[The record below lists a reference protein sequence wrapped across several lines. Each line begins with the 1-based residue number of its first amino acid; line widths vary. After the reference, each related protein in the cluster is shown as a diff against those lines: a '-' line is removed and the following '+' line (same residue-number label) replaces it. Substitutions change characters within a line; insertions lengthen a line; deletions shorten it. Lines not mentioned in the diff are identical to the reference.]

1 VTELLQ
7 ETASGCTKHDNKE
20 KRTVVMS
27 DDPEDPALPNGL
39 YPSGEGQDVR
49 TSLRTIF
56 SNRNYTTFLFTAWV
70 FSTFAYLS
78 SYLNLYLKV
87 LGWSI
92 LLIGMVMSIVNA
104 ACSIMRLI
112 GGYVGDIA
120 DRKKIAVAAHLILG
134 IYYVYMGL
142 FVDFW
147 LIFVALL
154 IYSVHE
160 LFRSGSSAYIMQN
173 VPKKQSG
180 FALSLFT
187 SGRGMGIIALVAF
200 GFLQPAIGFTVAFRL
215 MYFVT
220 GLCLIVSAGIRGA
233 VLEPANTERT
243 PSDKPIL
250 SEFLSENIKAGRML
264 LAAIP
269 GLVLVIVLDA
279 LSDSFF
285 NFAAII
291 YTYEDLSIDI
301 SGINLMLV
309 TQLLI
314 SVPLLLKM
322 GRLTDRKG
330 VKKAAMAVYSIMPI
344 SAAFLYIAPTIP
356 YVFPLGVVDAL
367 NSVIP
372 GLGVI
377 CSTPFIGIVMKY
389 VNDALWGGL
398 VIILIRKRLPKTD
411 TAKILSIFWVMVY
424 ILSSVGPGIAG
435 LIYVY
440 MTPPVLFLTIIVLNL
455 MLLAAIAVGPFG
467 NDMASLAEEAES
479 S

>member
-1 VTELLQ
+1 VTELLH
-7 ETASGCTKHDNKE
+7 ETASDCREHDNKE

-27 DDPEDPALPNGL
+27 GGPEEPVLPNGF
-39 YPSGEGQDVR
+39 YPATEEQDIR
-49 TSLRTIF
+49 SSLRTIF
-56 SNRNYTTFLFTAWV
+56 SNRNYTVFLCTAWV
-70 FSTFAYLS
+70 FSAFSLLS
-78 SYLNLYLKV
+78 SYLNLYLRL

-92 LLIGMVMSIVNA
+92 LLIGTVMSVVSA
-104 ACSIMRLI
+104 ACSTMRLV

-120 DRKKIAVAAHLILG
+120 DRKRIAVAAYLILG

-142 FVDFW
+142 FADFW
-147 LIFVALL
+147 LIFIALL

-173 VPKKQSG
+173 VPKELSG

-187 SGRGMGIIALVAF
+187 AGGGMGIIALVAF
-200 GFLQPAIGFTVAFRL
+200 GFLQPTLGFTTAFRL

-220 GLCLIVSAGIRGA
+220 GLCLIVSAGVRGVA
-233 VLEPANTERT
+233 LESANMERVH
-243 PSDKPIL
+243 SNKPVL
-250 SEFLSENIKAGRML
+250 SEFLSENVRAAKML

-269 GLVLVIVLDA
+269 GLVLVIVLDS

-291 YTYEDLSIDI
+291 YTYEDLDIDI

-322 GRLTDRKG
+322 GRITDRAG

-344 SAAFLYIAPTIP
+344 SAAFLYIAPAIP
-356 YVFPLGVVDAL
+356 YLVPLGVVDAL
-367 NSVIP
+367 NNTIP

-377 CSTPFIGIVMKY
+377 CTTPFIGIVMKY
-389 VNDALWGGL
+389 VNDGLWGGL
-398 VIILIRKRLPKTD
+398 VIILIRKKLPKTD

-455 MLLAAIAVGPFG
+455 MLLTAIAVGPFG
-467 NDMASLAEEAES
+467 NDTAPPNEEQG
-479 S
+479 